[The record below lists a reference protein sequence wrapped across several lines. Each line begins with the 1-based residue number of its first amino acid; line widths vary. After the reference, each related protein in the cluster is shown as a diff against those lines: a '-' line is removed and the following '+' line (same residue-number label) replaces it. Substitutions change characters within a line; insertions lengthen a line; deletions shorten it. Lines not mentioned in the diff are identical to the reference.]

1 MTDSDATRPAGDG
14 GPHAGLDAAPHPAT
28 GVAADSTAGLA
39 AAGAA
44 TAGAMLAAARARA
57 GLSIDA
63 VAQQLKLGVRQVQ
76 AIEEDNF
83 AALPGRTFVRGFVRN
98 YARLLKLD
106 GDAVLAALPGSSA
119 PALEAPSLHET
130 APSIGE
136 LPTTG
141 GNRPGWTRWAIPLTL
156 LAIIAG
162 AAAYEF
168 LRPTGDARHA
178 GTKDTAAVATHAEP
192 AKPAAESG
200 VVALPNPIPPGGG
213 STGDVGNGAPSH
225 PSGAEAPAAVPDAA
239 VRGGVPGA
247 PGAAAPTSP
256 AASPAP
262 PAIRSVPAP
271 ATTTTTATPA
281 PTTATTAAS
290 TAAAGDVDAGAHVQ
304 GLVVDR
310 DPRSDGTGA
319 AVPDERGRPDPDR
332 RRPASV
338 RVDDRQRD
346 RRDAALQRQA
356 GRPRSAHAAERRPLH
371 AALSRYR

>member
-1 MTDSDATRPAGDG
+1 VTDSDVTRAADDGAPRAGSDTV
-14 GPHAGLDAAPHPAT
+14 PHPAT
-28 GVAADSTAGLA
+28 GLAADSSAGLA

-76 AIEEDNF
+76 ALEDDNF

-200 VVALPNPIPPGGG
+200 VVALPNPIPPSGGP
-213 STGDVGNGAPSH
+213 TGDAGNGAPPH
-225 PSGAEAPAAVPDAA
+225 PPSTAAPAAGPDTAA
-239 VRGGVPGA
+239 RVGA
-247 PGAAAPTSP
+247 PGAAAPSSP
-256 AASPAP
+256 AVAPAP
-262 PAIRSVPAP
+262 SAIRAVPAP
-271 ATTTTTATPA
+271 ATTTTTAMSAPMSALTT
-281 PTTATTAAS
+281 PTTAATV
-290 TAAAGDVDAGAHVQ
+290 GDVT
-304 GLVVDR
+304 LVLAYKD
-310 DPRSDGTGA
+310 SSWT
-319 AVPDERGRPDPDR
+319 EI
-332 RRPASV
+332 
-338 RVDDRQRD
+338 RD
-346 RRDAALQRQA
+346 RT
-356 GRPRSAHAAERRPLH
+356 GRVL
-371 AALSRYR
+371 LSRMNEGGQTQTVAGQPPFELTIGNATDVTLRYNGKPVDLAPHTRQNVARFTLP

>member
-14 GPHAGLDAAPHPAT
+14 GSHAGFDTAPQPAT

-168 LRPTGDARHA
+168 LRPTGDVRHA
-178 GTKDTAAVATHAEP
+178 GPKDTAPVATHAEP

-213 STGDVGNGAPSH
+213 STGDVGNGAPPH
-225 PSGAEAPAAVPDAA
+225 PPGAAPDAA
-239 VRGGVPGA
+239 VRGGVPGV

-256 AASPAP
+256 GASPAP

-281 PTTATTAAS
+281 PPTAPPTAAS
-290 TAAAGDVDAGAHVQ
+290 TAAAGEVTLALAYKD
-304 GLVVDR
+304 
-310 DPRSDGTGA
+310 SSWT
-319 AVPDERGRPDPDR
+319 EI
-332 RRPASV
+332 
-338 RVDDRQRD
+338 RD
-346 RRDAALQRQA
+346 RT
-356 GRPRSAHAAERRPLH
+356 GRVL
-371 AALSRYR
+371 LSRMNEGGQTQTVAGQPPFELTIGNATDVTLRYNGKPVDLAPHTRQNVARFTLP